1 MKIPVYQ
8 VDAFAERV
16 FAGNPA
22 AVCPL
27 TEWLSDETMQSVAA
41 ENNLSETA
49 FLVREGHGWRIR
61 WFTPTVEVSL
71 CGHATLAAAWV
82 VLNRLDPD
90 TDTVRFRSAGGEL
103 TVARGDGRYWL
114 DFPAEPPERV
124 QPFPDAL
131 RDVGASDY
139 LVGRYGMAVLE
150 NERAVRDFAP
160 DMVMIGALATGTLIV
175 TAPGDT
181 ADFVSRFF
189 GPGVGV
195 PEDPV
200 TGSAHC
206 LLAPCWAGKLG
217 RDRLEARQ
225 VSTRGGAVTCELAGD
240 RVKLGGAAIPYLEGY
255 ILLPED
261 E

>member
-27 TEWLSDETMQSVAA
+27 AEWLSEEMMQAVAA

-49 FLVREGHGWRIR
+49 FVVREGDGWRIR

-82 VLNRLDPD
+82 VLNRLDTD
-90 TDTVRFRSAGGEL
+90 TDSVRFASAGGPL
-103 TVARGDGRYWL
+103 TVTRDDGRYWL
-114 DFPAEPPERV
+114 DFPSEPPERV

-131 RDVGASDY
+131 RDVGVVDY
-139 LVGRYGMAVLE
+139 LVGRYGVAVLE

-160 DMVMIGALATGTLIV
+160 DMVMIEALQTGTLIV

-181 ADFVSRFF
+181 VDFVSRFF

-206 LLAPCWAGKLG
+206 LLAPYWADGLG
-217 RDRLEARQ
+217 RDRLEALQ
-225 VSTRGGAVTCELAGD
+225 VSRRGGAITCELDGD
-240 RVKLGGAAIPYLEGY
+240 RVRLGGTAVPYLEGY

-261 E
+261 N